1 MLACSIFAF
10 VSGWGPL
17 MPLTSMKTLNLT
29 YMESL
34 WMWATGTPPKRFQSS
49 GNDTNI
55 TDVLTDLKHAKD
67 AAQRGKGVDS
77 GDV

>member
-1 MLACSIFAF
+1 
-10 VSGWGPL
+10 
-17 MPLTSMKTLNLT
+17 MKNLNLT
-29 YMESL
+29 YMESM